1 MIKQILSWKWWWA
14 VGVVILV
21 SVLYSM
27 CGSCTTDWKARYMEE
42 KGKYEA
48 YRAIAGADAKAM
60 SERIDGLEKV
70 IAAKD
75 VVIAEREDSI
85 VQKSQQISKSI
96 EKLTRLESEYETL
109 GADKDAKITN
119 LQSQVATLK
128 DNLTVVYSIIADKDT
143 IISAWDAK
151 FTAAVKISDE
161 WKLAYEGEKKLRL
174 QCEGLVTTLERR
186 IATQGFVSKLK
197 NVAVVGLA
205 GFAAYNLIHTK

>member
-1 MIKQILSWKWWWA
+1 
-14 VGVVILV
+14 
-21 SVLYSM
+21 
-27 CGSCTTDWKARYMEE
+27 MEE

-60 SERIDGLEKV
+60 AGRIDHLEKLVVSQNKV
-70 IAAKD
+70 ISDADAA
-75 VVIAEREDSI
+75 I
-85 VQKSQQISKSI
+85 VSKSKQISTSI

-174 QCEGLVTTLERR
+174 QCEGLVTTLEKR

-197 NVAVVGLA
+197 NVAIVGLA
-205 GFAAYNLIHTK
+205 GYAAYDLIHTK